1 MSEALVPKEFVPHG
15 AGRGHG
21 DLSEEGT
28 GVFRKTKRRTMLE
41 KIDHIGI
48 AVKDLEQAIRLY
60 KEAFGIE
67 PSLVYESEYTKAKIA
82 FFPIGQTRIELIQPI
97 NPESVMGKFLEK
109 KGEGIHHVSFKVK
122 DVEQSLREIEA
133 KGVQLIDKQSRKVRE
148 NERVAFLHPKSTN
161 GVLFELIQED

>member
-1 MSEALVPKEFVPHG
+1 
-15 AGRGHG
+15 
-21 DLSEEGT
+21 
-28 GVFRKTKRRTMLE
+28 MLE

-122 DVEQSLREIEA
+122 DVDTES
-133 KGVQLIDKQSRKVRE
+133 
-148 NERVAFLHPKSTN
+148 P
-161 GVLFELIQED
+161 